1 MKYEEIVDI
10 IQNKRRFGQAS
21 GREVTTEMTKLLG
34 FPEQGMRIIHIAGTN
49 GKGSTAAFVS
59 SILQAADFV
68 VGQFTSPHLVCFRE
82 RIMVN
87 GEMIPEEDVVRIG
100 EKILSLPMKLECTMF
115 DICLG
120 MALEY
125 FKEKNCDFVILETGL
140 GGAKDSTAGISQVPL
155 VCGFTNIGFDHT
167 AILGD
172 TLEKIAGEKAGIL
185 KRGTVAVIG
194 KMDSRAK
201 NVIEKRAAE
210 LQVPTRIVDN
220 LLTKI
225 STQKIGLNG
234 VFQRGNGALA
244 VGIVEALFNQERGYL
259 LDKYQSVFRSLQEET
274 CLNGCDGHCD
284 GCEKNSEIT
293 SFTDWKNYVISQGL
307 KNVKWPGRMEIL
319 QENPFVMVDGA
330 HNPQGVEALFNSLQ
344 SAYPKEKFI
353 FVMGVM
359 ADKDYI
365 SMVEQMLPL
374 AEEFLT
380 VTVESQRSLQGQ
392 ELADELKKR
401 GALAEFYPD
410 MEMALQEA
418 KQRAQRKN
426 RKVIIF
432 GSLYFVGEV
441 KHIYETSR

>member
-1 MKYEEIVDI
+1 MKYEEIVDV
-10 IQNKRRFGQAS
+10 IQSKRRFGQAS
-21 GREVTTEMTKLLG
+21 GREVTREMTELLD
-34 FPEQGMRIIHIAGTN
+34 FPERKMKIIHIAGTN

-68 VGQFTSPHLVCFRE
+68 VGQFISPHLICFRE

-125 FKEKNCDFVILETGL
+125 FREKNCDFVILETGL
-140 GGAKDSTAGISQVPL
+140 GGAKDSTAGISQVPV
-155 VCGFTNIGFDHT
+155 VCGFTNIGYDHT
-167 AILGD
+167 AILGN
-172 TLEKIAGEKAGIL
+172 TIEEIAGEKAGIL
-185 KRGTVAVIG
+185 KPGTVAVIG
-194 KMDSRAK
+194 KMEEKAK
-201 NVIEKRAAE
+201 NVIVKRAEE
-210 LQVPTRIVDN
+210 LDVPTVIVDN

-234 VFQRGNGALA
+234 EFQRDNAALA
-244 VGIVEALFNQERGYL
+244 VGMVEALFHQQGGYL
-259 LDKYQSVFRSLQEET
+259 LDKYQSIFRSLQEES
-274 CLNGCDGHCD
+274 CINGCDGK
-284 GCEKNSEIT
+284 CENCET
-293 SFTDWKNYVISQGL
+293 HLEMNNFLAWKNYVISRGL
-307 KNVKWPGRMEIL
+307 EQAKWPGRMEIL
-319 QENPFVMVDGA
+319 QENPFVLVDGA
-330 HNPQGVEALFNSLQ
+330 HNPQGVEALFNSLKK
-344 SAYPKEKFI
+344 AYLDEKYI

-365 SMVEQMLPL
+365 SMAEQMLPL

-392 ELADELKKR
+392 ELADELQKR

-410 MEMALQEA
+410 IEMALQEA